1 MSGSNP
7 ERPTADVGQEPQP
20 SRDDR
25 RLRLFSFAVADKRA
39 DYLWVLRAFDA
50 ARSGYLVLL
59 RADRVVELIDELSD
73 RRVALT
79 QLEVGVLLDQ
89 LHRWGVLERSFDGSR
104 AATLADYRNR
114 HYVYQFAPAGYE
126 AYRAVEQVLRA
137 RPADGGLARSVLPEL
152 LADLGALVAAN
163 GAGDG
168 RAVHRRL
175 TSLDRSLTELA
186 ERAAHFYLALA
197 DLLRTT
203 EATPET
209 FLAHKDAL
217 LTHMRDF
224 TSDLTRFGSK
234 IADAIAAVESTGV
247 EAMLGRAADHDDRP
261 MLGRDERIADWA
273 TRWSGLTQWFTATAG
288 RGEPSEADRMRDATI
303 GAISTVLALLRRVTE
318 SRRGGISR
326 DSQLRR
332 LAAWFADC
340 DTPDAAHALFDA
352 GFGMGRP
359 RHLSLAHDDPE
370 LVPADRSWWES
381 PAVEISRTMA
391 ESGRPAAA
399 GAPARIPRQEAAARR
414 LRDAQRAEAAR
425 RAAAAADL
433 VAGGLD
439 DRVLDDEQTEL
450 LLRLLD
456 SALAT
461 GARVS
466 GSTRTWTGSEGK
478 VVLTVSPCEGAT
490 LVRTVRGTL
499 RLNNRRVSVR

>member
-1 MSGSNP
+1 MAAVGHEP
-7 ERPTADVGQEPQP
+7 ESPGADG
-20 SRDDR
+20 

-59 RADRVVELIDELSD
+59 RADRVAELIDELSTH
-73 RRVALT
+73 RVVISHI
-79 QLEVGVLLDQ
+79 EVGVLLDQ

-104 AATLADYRNR
+104 ASTLADYRNR

-152 LADLGALVAAN
+152 LADLETLAAAN
-163 GAGDG
+163 TTGDG
-168 RAVHRRL
+168 RAVYRRL
-175 TSLDRSLTELA
+175 TALDRSLTELA

-234 IADAIAAVESTGV
+234 IADAIADVETSGV
-247 EAMLGRAADHDDRP
+247 DAMLERAADHDDRP
-261 MLGRDERIADWA
+261 LLDRAERIADWA
-273 TRWSGLTQWFTATAG
+273 ARWAGLTQWFTATAG
-288 RGEPSEADRMRDATI
+288 DTEPSEADRMRDATI
-303 GAISTVLALLRRVTE
+303 GAISTVLSLLRRVTE

-332 LAAWFADC
+332 LAAWFAHCED
-340 DTPDAAHALFDA
+340 PDAPHALFDA
-352 GFGMGRP
+352 AFGMGRP
-359 RHLSLAHDDPE
+359 RHLSLAHSDPE
-370 LVPADRSWWES
+370 LIPADRSWWEA
-381 PAVEISRTMA
+381 PAVEVSRTMA
-391 ESGRPAAA
+391 ETGRPAAA
-399 GAPARIPRQEAAARR
+399 GAPARLPRQEAAARR
-414 LRDAQRAEAAR
+414 LRDAQRAIAAR

-433 VAGGLD
+433 VSGGLD
-439 DRVLDDEQTEL
+439 DRVLDEEQTEL

-466 GSTRTWTGSEGK
+466 GSTRSWTGSEGA
-478 VVLTVSPCEGAT
+478 VVLTVTPCEGAT
-490 LVRTVRGTL
+490 LVRTTRGTL

>member
-1 MSGSNP
+1 MPLREP
-7 ERPTADVGQEPQP
+7 ESSA
-20 SRDDR
+20 DDR
-25 RLRLFSFAVADKRA
+25 RLRLFSFTVADKRA

-59 RADRVVELIDELSD
+59 RADRVVELIAELSD
-73 RRVALT
+73 RRVTLSA
-79 QLEVGVLLDQ
+79 LEVGVLLDQ
-89 LHRWGVLERSFDGSR
+89 LHRWGVLERSFDGTR

-137 RPADGGLARSVLPEL
+137 RPDAGGLARSVLPDL
-152 LADLGALVAAN
+152 LADLEALAAAN
-163 GAGDG
+163 ASGDG
-168 RAVHRRL
+168 RSVHRRL

-217 LTHMRDF
+217 LIHMRDF

-234 IADAIAAVESTGV
+234 IADAIGTVEATGID
-247 EAMLGRAADHDDRP
+247 AMLGRAADHDDRP
-261 MLGRDERIADWA
+261 LLERPDRIADW
-273 TRWSGLTQWFTATAG
+273 TSRWSGLTQWFTVAPGQTG
-288 RGEPSEADRMRDATI
+288 GPGQTEPSGADRMRDATI

-340 DTPDAAHALFDA
+340 ETPQDAHALFDA

-359 RHLSLAHDDPE
+359 RHLSVAHDDPE
-370 LVPADRSWWES
+370 LVAADRSWWEA

-399 GAPARIPRQEAAARR
+399 GAPARLPRQEAAARR
-414 LRDAQRAEAAR
+414 LRDAQRAVAAR

-466 GSTRTWTGSEGK
+466 GSTRSWTGSEGA
-478 VVLTVSPCEGAT
+478 VVLTVTPCEGTT